1 VGNIDQPLAR
11 GLVDDGR
18 RGPEHLAAG
27 RPRHLARRVRGQP
40 FEDKG
45 EVIESQPPRRLVHTH
60 FSALSGGE
68 DVPENYHRLAWT
80 LRPEDGATK
89 LTLVQSGAS
98 SAAEAEQF
106 KASWAQMLDA
116 LREAAES

>member
-1 VGNIDQPLAR
+1 
-11 GLVDDGR
+11 
-18 RGPEHLAAG
+18 
-27 RPRHLARRVRGQP
+27 
-40 FEDKG
+40 
-45 EVIESQPPRRLVHTH
+45 
-60 FSALSGGE
+60 LSGGE